1 MHDFDIYVG
10 NSAANGSFVSNGY
23 ALCKHHAGTVSSG
36 EVVVDNCTSI
46 ITGRYIVIQII
57 GNDKTLTLCEVQAFN
72 ARGDNIF
79 SYFI

>member
-1 MHDFDIYVG
+1 MHDYDIYVG
-10 NSAANGSFVSNGY
+10 NSAANGSFISNGY

-72 ARGDNIF
+72 ARGNKR
-79 SYFI
+79 Y